1 MSDQTLGQVLEKPCV
16 RSRDYIFCPIIMK
29 LGENVCLDEISYVLE
44 NGSCIR
50 SKSRSPG
57 RILEKSYVYSRGHIF
72 SPIIMKL
79 DQHVCLDKILDEFEN
94 RSLGQIL
101 ENLVYVLETSF

>member
-44 NGSCIR
+44 M
-50 SKSRSPG
+50 
-57 RILEKSYVYSRGHIF
+57 GHA
-72 SPIIMKL
+72 SG
-79 DQHVCLDKILDEFEN
+79 QN
-94 RSLGQIL
+94 LGHQV
-101 ENLVYVLETSF
+101 ES